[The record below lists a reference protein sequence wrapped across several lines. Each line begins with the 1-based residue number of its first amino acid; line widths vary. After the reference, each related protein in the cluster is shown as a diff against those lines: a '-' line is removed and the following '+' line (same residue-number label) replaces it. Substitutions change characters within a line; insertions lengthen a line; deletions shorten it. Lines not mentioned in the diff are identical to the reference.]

1 MRRQRSPRFPA
12 RRSSVGSNR
21 VSARNRA
28 SSFIPDVQTLCNLV
42 VDLSTIS
49 GDARPIEAEVAED
62 RTLAWIDETFSGTW
76 GSEAAAGVNIVARRA
91 DAPIG
96 FATLDAR
103 GLKYRWLNGL
113 ARERDVGLFGPF
125 GVVAEER
132 KTGLGVFILRQAL
145 QALRERGYARALIPA
160 VSGEGLLRY
169 YADSVGAIVAE
180 EFDRAA
186 LLAPRPRTLV
196 MASGNGSNFQAV
208 ADASHDGSLPIEI
221 VALVSNDVRAHAI
234 ERARAAGV
242 AGVHVVEWRRKE
254 ELRAQYDERLLETV
268 RFEKPNLVLLLG
280 WMHLLSDAFVSAFPE
295 MLNLH
300 PAFLPLDPGCDDV
313 ALPDGARIAAF
324 RGPRA
329 VRDALAAGSRWVGAT
344 VHRVTPATDRG
355 PVLARKP
362 LRVEAAEEEASLM
375 ERLHAAEHRLVKA
388 AITRWLFERP
398 A

>member
-1 MRRQRSPRFPA
+1 VPA
-12 RRSSVGSNR
+12 
-21 VSARNRA
+21 
-28 SSFIPDVQTLCNLV
+28 LYNLI

-49 GDARPIEAEVAED
+49 GDVPAIQVEVADD
-62 RTLAWIDETFSGTW
+62 RALAWIDATFSATW
-76 GSEAAAGVNIVARRA
+76 GSEAAAGVNVVARRE

-103 GLKYRWLNGL
+103 GLNYRWLNGL

-125 GVVAEER
+125 GVAGEER

-145 QALRERGYARALIPA
+145 QALRKRGYARALIPA

-169 YADSVGAIVAE
+169 YADSVGAVVAE
-180 EFDRAA
+180 EFARAA
-186 LLAPRPRTLV
+186 LLAPRPRTVV
-196 MASGNGSNFQAV
+196 MASGNGSNFQTI

-221 VALVSNDVRAHAI
+221 VALVSNDARAYAI

-242 AGVHVVEWRRKE
+242 ASVRVVEWHRKE
-254 ELRAQYDERLLETV
+254 EVRALYDEQLLEAV
-268 RFEKPNLVLLLG
+268 RFEKPDLVLLLG
-280 WMHLLSDAFVSAFPE
+280 WMHLLSDAFVAAFPE

-300 PAFLPLDPGCDDV
+300 PAFLPLDPSCDNV
-313 ALPDGARIAAF
+313 GLPDGTHIAAF
-324 RGPRA
+324 RGPHA
-329 VRDALAAGSRWVGAT
+329 VHDALAAGSPWIGAT

-362 LRVEAAEEEASLM
+362 LRVEAEEEEASVM
-375 ERLHAAEHRLVKA
+375 ERLHAVEHRLVKA

>member
-1 MRRQRSPRFPA
+1 MA
-12 RRSSVGSNR
+12 
-21 VSARNRA
+21 
-28 SSFIPDVQTLCNLV
+28 TLCNLV
-42 VDLSTIS
+42 VDLSALPSDPSALAT
-49 GDARPIEAEVAED
+49 EVAGD

-76 GSEAAAGVNIVARRA
+76 SSEAAAGVNIVARCD

-103 GLKYRWLNGL
+103 GLKFRWLNGL

-125 GVVAEER
+125 GVVRKER
-132 KTGLGVFILRQAL
+132 KTGLGVFILRRAL

-160 VSGEGLLRY
+160 VSGEGLVRY
-169 YADSVGAIVAE
+169 YADTVAAVVAE

-208 ADASHDGSLPIEI
+208 ADASSTGSLPIEI
-221 VALVSNDVRAHAI
+221 VALVSNDSQARAI

-242 AGVHVVEWRRKE
+242 PARVVAWRRNE
-254 ELRAQYDERLLETV
+254 ETRALYDERLLDVV
-268 RFEKPNLVLLLG
+268 RSEAPDLVLLLG
-280 WMHLLSDAFVSAFPE
+280 WMHLLSDAFVAAFPE

-300 PAFLPLDPGCDDV
+300 PAFLPLDPGRDDV
-313 ALPDGARIAAF
+313 GLPDGTRIPAF

-329 VRDALAAGSRWVGAT
+329 VHDALAGGSRWAGAT

-362 LRVEAAEEEASLM
+362 VPVEPKEEEAHLM
-375 ERLHAAEHRLVKA
+375 ERIHAVERDLVKA
-388 AITRWLFERP
+388 AVSRWLFERP
-398 A
+398 E

>member
-1 MRRQRSPRFPA
+1 VP
-12 RRSSVGSNR
+12 V
-21 VSARNRA
+21 
-28 SSFIPDVQTLCNLV
+28 LCNLT

-49 GDARPIEAEVAED
+49 GDVPAIQAEVGD
-62 RTLAWIDETFSGTW
+62 DCTLAWIDETFSATW
-76 GSEAAAGVNIVARRA
+76 GSEAAAGVNIVARREE
-91 DAPIG
+91 APIG

-103 GLKYRWLNGL
+103 GLNYRWLNGL

-125 GVVAEER
+125 GVVGDEH

-145 QALRERGYARALIPA
+145 RALRERGYARALIPA

-169 YADSVGAIVAE
+169 YADSVGAVVAE

-186 LLAPRPRTLV
+186 LLAPRPRTVV

-221 VALVSNDVRAHAI
+221 VALVSNDVRAYAT

-254 ELRAQYDERLLETV
+254 EMRAQYDQRLLEAV
-268 RFEKPNLVLLLG
+268 GFEKPDLVLLLG
-280 WMHLLSDAFVSAFPE
+280 WMHLLSDAFVAAFPE

-300 PAFLPLDPGCDDV
+300 PAFLPLDPNCDDV
-313 ALPDGARIAAF
+313 GLPDGTRVAAF
-324 RGPRA
+324 RGPHA
-329 VRDALAAGSRWVGAT
+329 VHAALAAGSRWVGAT

-362 LRVEAAEEEASLM
+362 LRVDAEEEASVM
-375 ERLHAAEHRLVKA
+375 ERLHAVEHRLVKA

-398 A
+398 G

>member
-1 MRRQRSPRFPA
+1 M
-12 RRSSVGSNR
+12 
-21 VSARNRA
+21 
-28 SSFIPDVQTLCNLV
+28 QTLSNLI

-49 GDARPIEAEVAED
+49 GDAPAIQVEVADD
-62 RTLAWIDETFSGTW
+62 RTLAWIDETFSSTW
-76 GSEAAAGVNIVARRA
+76 GSEAAAGVNIVARRE

-125 GVVAEER
+125 GVVGEER

-160 VSGEGLLRY
+160 VSGEGLVRY

-186 LLAPRPRTLV
+186 LLAPQPRAVV

-208 ADASHDGSLPIEI
+208 ADASRDGSLPIEI
-221 VALVSNDVRAHAI
+221 VALVSNEARAYAI

-254 ELRAQYDERLLETV
+254 EMRAQYDARLLEAV
-268 RFEKPNLVLLLG
+268 RFERPDLVVLLG
-280 WMHLLSDAFVSAFPE
+280 WMHLLSDAFVAAFPE

-300 PAFLPLDPGCDDV
+300 PAFLPLDPSCDDV
-313 ALPDGARIAAF
+313 GLPDGTRIAAF

-329 VRDALAAGSRWVGAT
+329 VHDALAAGSRWVGAT

-362 LRVEAAEEEASLM
+362 LRVEAEEEEASVM
-375 ERLHAAEHRLVKA
+375 ERLHAVEHRLVKA

-398 A
+398 V

>member
-1 MRRQRSPRFPA
+1 VP
-12 RRSSVGSNR
+12 VLSNL
-21 VSARNRA
+21 A
-28 SSFIPDVQTLCNLV
+28 

-49 GDARPIEAEVAED
+49 GDVPAIQVEVADD
-62 RTLAWIDETFSGTW
+62 RTLAWIDETFSATW
-76 GSEAAAGVNIVARRA
+76 GSEAAAGVNIVARRE

-103 GLKYRWLNGL
+103 GLNYRWLNGL

-125 GVVAEER
+125 GVVGDER

-160 VSGEGLLRY
+160 VSGEGLVRY
-169 YADSVGAIVAE
+169 YADSVGAVVAE

-186 LLAPRPRTLV
+186 LLAPRPRTVV

-221 VALVSNDVRAHAI
+221 VALVSNDVRAYAI

-242 AGVHVVEWRRKE
+242 AGVHAVEWRRKE
-254 ELRAQYDERLLETV
+254 EMRAQYDQRLLEAV
-268 RFEKPNLVLLLG
+268 GFEKPDLVLLLG
-280 WMHLLSDAFVSAFPE
+280 WMHLLSDAFVAAFPE

-300 PAFLPLDPGCDDV
+300 PAFLPLDPSCDDV
-313 ALPDGARIAAF
+313 GLPDGTRIAAF
-324 RGPRA
+324 RGSRA
-329 VRDALAAGSRWVGAT
+329 VHDALAAGSRWIGAT

-362 LRVEAAEEEASLM
+362 LRVEAEEEEASVM
-375 ERLHAAEHRLVKA
+375 ERLHAVEHRLVKA

>member
-1 MRRQRSPRFPA
+1 VP
-12 RRSSVGSNR
+12 
-21 VSARNRA
+21 
-28 SSFIPDVQTLCNLV
+28 TLCNLI
-42 VDLSTIS
+42 VDLSAVPLGTS
-49 GDARPIEAEVAED
+49 AVGTEVAGD
-62 RTLAWIDETFSGTW
+62 RTLAWIDEAFSGTW
-76 GSEAAAGVNIVARRA
+76 SSEAAAGVNVVARRA

-103 GLKYRWLNGL
+103 ALKFRWLNGL

-125 GVVAEER
+125 GVVREER
-132 KTGLGVFILRQAL
+132 KTGLGGFILRQAL

-160 VSGEGLLRY
+160 VSGDGLIRY
-169 YADSVGAIVAE
+169 YADSVGAVVAE

-208 ADASHDGSLPIEI
+208 VDASSDGSLPIEI
-221 VALVSNDVRAHAI
+221 VALVSNDAEAYAI

-242 AGVHVVEWRRKE
+242 AVHVVAWHRKE
-254 ELRAQYDERLLETV
+254 ETRAQYDERLLEAV
-268 RFEKPNLVLLLG
+268 RLQAPDLVLLLG
-280 WMHLLSDAFVSAFPE
+280 WMHLLSDVFVASFPE

-300 PAFLPLDPGCDDV
+300 PAFLPLDSNCDDV
-313 ALPDGARIAAF
+313 GLPDGTRMPAL

-329 VRDALAAGSRWVGAT
+329 VQDALAGGSRWAGAT

-362 LRVEAAEEEASLM
+362 LRVEPSESEAHLM
-375 ERLHAAEHRLVKA
+375 ERIHAVERDLVKA
-388 AITRWLFERP
+388 AISRWLFERP
-398 A
+398 V

>member
-1 MRRQRSPRFPA
+1 MA
-12 RRSSVGSNR
+12 
-21 VSARNRA
+21 
-28 SSFIPDVQTLCNLV
+28 TLCNLV
-42 VDLSTIS
+42 VDLPALPSDSSAVAT
-49 GDARPIEAEVAED
+49 EVADD

-76 GSEAAAGVNIVARRA
+76 SSEATAGVTIVARRE
-91 DAPIG
+91 DAPLG

-103 GLKYRWLNGL
+103 GLKFRWLNGL

-125 GVVAEER
+125 GVVGQER
-132 KTGLGVFILRQAL
+132 KTGLGGFILRHAL

-160 VSGEGLLRY
+160 VSGDGLIRY
-169 YADSVGAIVAE
+169 YADSVGAVVAE

-186 LLAPRPRTLV
+186 LLAPRPRTVV

-208 ADASHDGSLPIEI
+208 ADASRDGSLPIEI
-221 VALVSNDVRAHAI
+221 VALVSNGARANAI

-242 AGVHVVEWRRKE
+242 PAHVVSWRRNE
-254 ELRAQYDERLLETV
+254 ETRAQYDERLLEVV
-268 RFEKPNLVLLLG
+268 RFEAPDLVLLLG
-280 WMHLLSDAFVSAFPE
+280 WMHLLSDAFVAAFPE

-300 PAFLPLDPGCDDV
+300 PAFLPLDPGRDDV
-313 ALPDGARIAAF
+313 GLPDGTRMPAF

-329 VRDALAAGSRWVGAT
+329 VHDVLAAGSRWAGAT

-362 LRVEAAEEEASLM
+362 LPVEPQEEEAHLM
-375 ERLHAAEHRLVKA
+375 ERIHAAERDLVRG

-398 A
+398 LPQPKPILR

>member
-1 MRRQRSPRFPA
+1 VPA
-12 RRSSVGSNR
+12 
-21 VSARNRA
+21 
-28 SSFIPDVQTLCNLV
+28 LYNLI

-49 GDARPIEAEVAED
+49 GDVPAIQVEAADD
-62 RTLAWIDETFSGTW
+62 RTLAWIDATFSATW
-76 GSEAAAGVNIVARRA
+76 SSEAAAGVNIVARCE

-103 GLKYRWLNGL
+103 GLNYRWLSGL

-125 GVVAEER
+125 GVAGEER

-169 YADSVGAIVAE
+169 YADSVGAVVAE
-180 EFDRAA
+180 EFGRAA
-186 LLAPRPRTLV
+186 LLAPRPRTVV
-196 MASGNGSNFQAV
+196 MASGNGSNFQTI

-221 VALVSNDVRAHAI
+221 VALVSNDARAYAI

-242 AGVHVVEWRRKE
+242 ASVRVVEWRRKE
-254 ELRAQYDERLLETV
+254 EVRAQYDEQLLEAV
-268 RFEKPNLVLLLG
+268 RFEKPDLVLLLG
-280 WMHLLSDAFVSAFPE
+280 WMHLLSDAFVAAFPE

-300 PAFLPLDPGCDDV
+300 PAFLPLDPSCDNV
-313 ALPDGARIAAF
+313 GLPDGTHIAAF
-324 RGPRA
+324 RGPHA
-329 VRDALAAGSRWVGAT
+329 VHDALAAGSPWIGAT

-362 LRVEAAEEEASLM
+362 LRVEAEEEEASVM
-375 ERLHAAEHRLVKA
+375 ERLHAVEHRLVKA

>member
-1 MRRQRSPRFPA
+1 
-12 RRSSVGSNR
+12 
-21 VSARNRA
+21 
-28 SSFIPDVQTLCNLV
+28 VQTLCNLV

>member
-1 MRRQRSPRFPA
+1 MRP
-12 RRSSVGSNR
+12 
-21 VSARNRA
+21 
-28 SSFIPDVQTLCNLV
+28 
-42 VDLSTIS
+42 
-49 GDARPIEAEVAED
+49 EVADD
-62 RTLAWIDETFSGTW
+62 RTLAWIDEAFSATW
-76 GSEAAAGVNIVARRA
+76 SSEATAGVNIVVRRE

-103 GLKYRWLNGL
+103 ELKYRWLNGL

-125 GVVAEER
+125 GVVGEER
-132 KTGLGVFILRQAL
+132 KTGLGTFILRRAL
-145 QALRERGYARALIPA
+145 QELRERGYARALIPA

-169 YADSVGAIVAE
+169 YADSVGAVLAE
-180 EFDRAA
+180 EFDRGS
-186 LLAPRPRTLV
+186 LLAPPPRTVV

-221 VALVSNDVRAHAI
+221 VALVSNDARAYAI

-242 AGVHVVEWRRKE
+242 GVHVVEWRRKE
-254 ELRAQYDERLLETV
+254 EVRARYDERLLEAV
-268 RFEKPNLVLLLG
+268 RFEKPDLVLLLG
-280 WMHLLSDAFVSAFPE
+280 WMHLLSDAFVAAFPQ

-300 PAFLPLDPGCDDV
+300 PAFLPLDPRCDDV
-313 ALPDGARIAAF
+313 GLPDGTRISAF
-324 RGPRA
+324 RGPHA

-362 LRVEAAEEEASLM
+362 LRVGAGEQEACVM
-375 ERLHAAEHRLVKA
+375 ERLHAVEHRLVKA
-388 AITRWLFERP
+388 AVTRWLFERP